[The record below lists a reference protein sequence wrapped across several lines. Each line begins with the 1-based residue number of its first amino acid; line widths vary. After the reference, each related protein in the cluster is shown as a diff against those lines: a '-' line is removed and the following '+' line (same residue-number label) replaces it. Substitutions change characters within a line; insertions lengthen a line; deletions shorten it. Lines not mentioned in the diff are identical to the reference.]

1 MENQQRSSL
10 EEELRQCREDIRSL
24 QEEKRSLQEALEG
37 ERRQRNEET
46 KSIQP
51 LARQCHCVVQGGEI
65 SRTLTSI
72 VQEKTKEATLELTN
86 RVYSIL
92 ETSDELNS
100 TIQRVIG
107 GLSDDEDGLKK
118 DVTNLEGEQA
128 KVEDLI
134 NDFTQIRDGYA
145 REIGNIEESM
155 KSIRNFVD
163 SINDIADRTNILAIN
178 ATIEAARAGKAG
190 EGFAVI
196 GSEIQDLAQST
207 MKIAEQIT
215 GTIEDASSEV
225 SNSVERYGNKI
236 DSAVNRLETTGS
248 THSKLVEK
256 LNPHVENLSEIAQ
269 TSSTLSSTV
278 QENVN
283 EMAKHL
289 QYQDRIKQI
298 IAHLIEFLEELGKE
312 ARSTASSHARINE
325 EEVEQVKA
333 QMMEKAAALFST
345 DEEYDA
351 FGYDKNKVETENG
364 KAETAEEMDGN
375 VVLF

>member
-1 MENQQRSSL
+1 
-10 EEELRQCREDIRSL
+10 
-24 QEEKRSLQEALEG
+24 
-37 ERRQRNEET
+37 
-46 KSIQP
+46 
-51 LARQCHCVVQGGEI
+51 VVQGGEI

-298 IAHLIEFLEELGKE
+298 IAHLIEFLGELGKE